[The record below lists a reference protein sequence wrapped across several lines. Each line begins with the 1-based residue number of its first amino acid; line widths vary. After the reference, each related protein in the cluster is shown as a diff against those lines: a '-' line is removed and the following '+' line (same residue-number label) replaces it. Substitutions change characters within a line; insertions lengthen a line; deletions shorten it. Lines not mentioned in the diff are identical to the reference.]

1 MYSIRNL
8 QPLLRVTIHK
18 FLHSSIKFPAIYKMI
33 LYSKK
38 YSDNTV
44 TTIKV
49 SGNNNMNSLGSQ
61 LFARNVKRITD
72 GIRI

>member
-33 LYSKK
+33 LYSKN
-38 YSDNTV
+38 YSD
-44 TTIKV
+44 IC
-49 SGNNNMNSLGSQ
+49 NNQ
-61 LFARNVKRITD
+61 
-72 GIRI
+72 